1 MVELSA
7 RVCMALS
14 VVGFYMNILKGKRLV
29 KRTFRR
35 HLRSEKAIFL
45 KALVK
50 SPLRTGAI
58 IPSSVALG
66 GFICRYIS
74 LREPGYVVEVGA
86 GTGSLTKSLL
96 NMGINRETLYV
107 VEYEKDLCRFLQRT
121 LPGVNVIHGN
131 ALNLNDILPLEVVGQ
146 AHTIISGIPLMNFSE
161 NEKRYLVEACLQV
174 LKPTGQFLQF
184 TYGLLSPLNSS
195 RFGLAKERLGAVF
208 NNIPPAIVWR
218 YYREEA
224 FTSVVTS
231 SKTFEEHFVAAM
243 NKIRRKV
250 LGKF

>member
-1 MVELSA
+1 
-7 RVCMALS
+7 
-14 VVGFYMNILKGKRLV
+14 MNILKGKRLV
-29 KRTFRR
+29 KRTFGR
-35 HLRSEKAIFL
+35 HLRGEKAIFF
-45 KALVK
+45 KALMK

-58 IPSSVALG
+58 IPSSGALG
-66 GFICRYIS
+66 GFMCRHIS

-96 NMGINRETLYV
+96 DTGINRENLYV

-131 ALNLNDILPLEVVGQ
+131 ALNLDDILPPEVVGQ
-146 AHTIISGIPLMNFSE
+146 THTIISGIPLMNFSE
-161 NEKRYLVEACLQV
+161 QEKGRLVTACLGV
-174 LKPTGQFLQF
+174 LKPAGQLLQF

-195 RFGLAKERLGAVF
+195 RFGLIKERLGAVY

-218 YYREEA
+218 YSREEA
-224 FTSVVTS
+224 FIPIVAS
-231 SKTFEEHFVAAM
+231 SKTIEEHVAAAF